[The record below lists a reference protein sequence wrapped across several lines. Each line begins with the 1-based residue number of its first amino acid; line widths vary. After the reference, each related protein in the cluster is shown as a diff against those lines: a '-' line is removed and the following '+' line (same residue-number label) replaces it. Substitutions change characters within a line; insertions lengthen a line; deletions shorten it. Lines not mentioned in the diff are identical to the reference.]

1 MRRQELLQE
10 ATEGCPEAEFDVWLR
25 GEVVDRALK
34 DLELSSLKAEER
46 MDAADFLLTPGRLE
60 AWMAP
65 LEMHRF
71 IAVTRREALER
82 LRALQHEHR
91 TRPLGW
97 WAAEV
102 LSAVEEA
109 YAA

>member
-10 ATEGCPEAEFDVWLR
+10 ATEGYPEAEFDVWLR

-34 DLELSSLKAEER
+34 DLELSSLKNEER
-46 MDAADFLLTPGRLE
+46 TDAADFLLAPGRLE

-65 LEMHRF
+65 LDVERF
-71 IAVTRREALER
+71 IEMTRSEALAR
-82 LRALQHEHR
+82 LRTVRLEHR
-91 TRPLGW
+91 SRPLGR